1 MSQTTLAELSI
12 SLSHVQSLLKQI
24 TAEVKVLSEGVA
36 VLVEQEEAEDL
47 EEELNY
53 LDVDPWSK
61 VNDKDKN
68 SAVTASRQD
77 SIRSLL
83 QRKPST
89 VKDETKA
96 LARILSQKKRAG
108 GGAGSG
114 GETEKHQPN
123 SKWPASTLQDQVIE
137 EDSASS
143 ESSTYLNGSRESLGC
158 GKQEDSTFSSL
169 ASVTSSNATTPQPPE
184 AERVPHTISVQTT
197 QMPAKFSVAIS
208 KPLTPLSPSTP
219 VLSTSSSQGSILSAM
234 NNHNHHSNSSSAGP
248 PPFWRSSTAPSV
260 TEGSRP
266 NSAGSNVNS
275 EGHST
280 RGNMQQAL
288 RSTSQGAILHPPV
301 GRDTIKS
308 TVTVKS
314 PTPLA
319 AAQVEK
325 TESADCFSKLGLSPE
340 LLRGIYAYGLKM
352 PSILQQRGIPM
363 IMSKHDV
370 LAQAKPEVA
379 KTLTYAI
386 PLLHF
391 LTLPATSIHPQLLI
405 LCSNHD
411 LCLHVQRVLLALAR
425 FMPTISCLICADG
438 NNATL
443 SLGTISTTQV
453 NTAGHGGSATN
464 GHARTNGYGGPH
476 GANGV
481 GTNAEPLPVIAAHVV
496 IGTPGKVLNLIKTKQ
511 ISITALKAMVLENAD
526 ILLSTPLKEATISL
540 LTMVRVPS
548 NTNTGAATTP
558 APSSAGT
565 TAHGT
570 ATISPPTSVPTSPV
584 SMAVAALNGR
594 IMGSAGTG
602 NSNGVMGRTPGSY
615 GDTGSRPRS
624 MSSSAPSAFSSLAT
638 PAPTLATTMNQ
649 PQLLFFSTE
658 VPPHVIDYVYQYSNQ
673 PTKALVKGHELAL
686 KGILQFFKYLTVEDE
701 EWRLELLCELIE
713 DSGANRAVVFCNRDS
728 SVERVV
734 RKIRERNGSAVGAYS
749 DMDMTTRRAALGRFR
764 SSAPP
769 AVLVLTDEVAKDL
782 DILSVPLVISF
793 EIPSISRYIP
803 RVKWIDRSNG
813 RVGVKINLVDGHKGE
828 GQALRAI
835 QQHYRTTIDDM
846 PPEAP
851 MAVDSFESLA
861 LNRELL
867 RGIYSFGFERPSYI
881 QQHAILPIL
890 KGHDVIAQAQ
900 SGTGKTAT
908 FAISI
913 LQQLNYSNPQCQALI
928 LVPTRELAH
937 QIERVILT
945 LGEYLN
951 VECRACIGG
960 TRMQDDI
967 DRLSKGVQVV
977 VGTPGRVH
985 DMIRR
990 RVLKTNAI
998 QKFVLDEADEMLS
1011 RGFRDIIRDIFQLLP
1026 ATVQAVLVSATM
1038 PADVLEATSAF
1049 MRNPVQ
1055 ILLKT
1060 EETTLAG
1067 IKQFYIDVN
1076 RDDWKLET
1084 LCDLYESITISQAVV
1099 FCNTRRRVE
1108 WLRDQLTER
1117 EFTVS
1122 ALHAELTQPERETIV
1137 QQFRHGLTRVLIT
1150 TDILA
1155 RGIDV
1160 QHMSLVINYDLPN
1173 NKENYIHRIG
1183 RGGRFGRVGV
1193 AINFIT
1199 SADVAALREIEQFF
1213 STTVDELPMDIAN
1226 LL

>member
-68 SAVTASRQD
+68 TAVTASRQD

-114 GETEKHQPN
+114 SETEKHQPN
-123 SKWPASTLQDQVIE
+123 SKWPACTLQDQVIE

-143 ESSTYLNGSRESLGC
+143 EGSTTFLNGSRESLSG
-158 GKQEDSTFSSL
+158 GKQEDSTFNSL
-169 ASVTSSNATTPQPPE
+169 ASTTSSNATTPQPPE

-248 PPFWRSSTAPSV
+248 PPFWRSSTAPGV

-275 EGHST
+275 EGQST
-280 RGNMQQAL
+280 RGNMQSTQRRSWQPEARATQDSTPFTQSSIKDRYTQAL
-288 RSTSQGAILHPPV
+288 RSTSQGVILHPPV

-314 PTPLA
+314 PMPLA

-425 FMPTISCLICADG
+425 FMPTISCLICAEG

-453 NTAGHGGSATN
+453 NTAGHGGNTKN
-464 GHARTNGYGGPH
+464 GHARSNGYGGVH

-481 GTNAEPLPVIAAHVV
+481 GSNPEPLPVIAAHVV

-511 ISITALKAMVLENAD
+511 ISITALKVMVLENAD

-540 LTMVRVPS
+540 LTMVRVPG
-548 NTNTGAATTP
+548 NTNTGAATT
-558 APSSAGT
+558 SSSSLAGT
-565 TAHGT
+565 NGHNS
-570 ATISPPTSVPTSPV
+570 ATTSPPTSVPTSPV

-594 IMGSAGTG
+594 IMGTSGGTHA
-602 NSNGVMGRTPGSY
+602 NGVMGRTPGSY

-624 MSSSAPSAFSSLAT
+624 MSSSAPSAYSSLAT
-638 PAPTLATTMNQ
+638 PAPTIATTLNQ

-734 RKIRERNGSAVGAYS
+734 RKIQERNGSATGAYS
-749 DMDMTTRRAALGRFR
+749 DMDTTTRRAALGRFR
-764 SSAPP
+764 ASAPP
-769 AVLVLTDEVAKDL
+769 AVFVLTDEVAKDI

-793 EIPSISRYIP
+793 EIPSISHYIP

-846 PPEAP
+846 P
-851 MAVDSFESLA
+851 
-861 LNRELL
+861 LN
-867 RGIYSFGFERPSYI
+867 
-881 QQHAILPIL
+881 
-890 KGHDVIAQAQ
+890 IA
-900 SGTGKTAT
+900 
-908 FAISI
+908 
-913 LQQLNYSNPQCQALI
+913 
-928 LVPTRELAH
+928 
-937 QIERVILT
+937 
-945 LGEYLN
+945 
-951 VECRACIGG
+951 
-960 TRMQDDI
+960 D
-967 DRLSKGVQVV
+967 
-977 VGTPGRVH
+977 
-985 DMIRR
+985 
-990 RVLKTNAI
+990 
-998 QKFVLDEADEMLS
+998 
-1011 RGFRDIIRDIFQLLP
+1011 
-1026 ATVQAVLVSATM
+1026 
-1038 PADVLEATSAF
+1038 
-1049 MRNPVQ
+1049 
-1055 ILLKT
+1055 
-1060 EETTLAG
+1060 
-1067 IKQFYIDVN
+1067 
-1076 RDDWKLET
+1076 
-1084 LCDLYESITISQAVV
+1084 
-1099 FCNTRRRVE
+1099 
-1108 WLRDQLTER
+1108 
-1117 EFTVS
+1117 
-1122 ALHAELTQPERETIV
+1122 
-1137 QQFRHGLTRVLIT
+1137 
-1150 TDILA
+1150 
-1155 RGIDV
+1155 
-1160 QHMSLVINYDLPN
+1160 
-1173 NKENYIHRIG
+1173 
-1183 RGGRFGRVGV
+1183 
-1193 AINFIT
+1193 FIT
-1199 SADVAALREIEQFF
+1199 
-1213 STTVDELPMDIAN
+1213 N
-1226 LL
+1226 